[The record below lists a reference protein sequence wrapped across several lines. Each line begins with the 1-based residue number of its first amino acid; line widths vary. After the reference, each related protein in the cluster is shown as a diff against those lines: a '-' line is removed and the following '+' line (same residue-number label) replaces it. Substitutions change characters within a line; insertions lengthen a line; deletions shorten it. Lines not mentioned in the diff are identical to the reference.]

1 MTENIIFS
9 LEDLFEEVVSAG
21 VEQGINEESS
31 YFDLVD
37 EVIEEHRS
45 IGELHDDQGLAAH
58 ADVLKARFSEYLK
71 RLEAQG

>member
-21 VEQGINEESS
+21 VEQGINEESA

-37 EVIEEHRS
+37 EVIEEHRE
-45 IGELHDDQGLAAH
+45 IGELHDDQGLDAH
-58 ADVLKARFSEYLK
+58 ADVLKARFAEYMK